1 MASSSNHCE
10 GLSTSKP
17 PLFNGLNYD
26 YWKKRMRIYLQSN
39 DLKYW
44 TFILNS
50 YTPPNDDEIVSLTKP
65 KIKEAEM
72 NSRIMNILYCGLNE
86 GEYNRVRGCES
97 AYDIWHTLAMHH
109 EGSTRLKE
117 TRINL
122 LMHKYE
128 LFRMQSG
135 ENISEMH
142 TRFTEIIN
150 SLKALGKDF
159 SKGEMTRKILR
170 SLTEDWE
177 EKTTA
182 IEEAQDLTKL
192 SVEELMG
199 SLMTYEIQ
207 MKDRKEKRVKK
218 SLGLHAVTN
227 SIKGD
232 SDIEEQLATQ
242 QFKEFLKEEKER
254 RKEKKSKRKEK
265 KKKALKATWD
275 TSSSSSLEEFA
286 SLCFMARKD
295 DESEVSSSSSY
306 NSNSSNNSNDYNELQ
321 NEFNEL
327 LENFE
332 KVCEKNKLAKKNINE
347 LQSQIKSIMNEKIE
361 ILASHDKIAL
371 ENTQLVDKITSLN
384 ASSSCDQNIQD
395 LIAKNVRLQR
405 DLERFTNG
413 KKMLDML
420 ISSQRQS
427 LDKHG
432 IGFYANNF
440 KNHVIHT
447 TLNGKHFVVNKT
459 SSSIWAPKTKMVW
472 VPKTNM
478 IGPKQKWVPKSSI
491 VGT

>member
-50 YTPPNDDEIVSLTKP
+50 YTPPNDDEIVFLTKP

-97 AYDIWHTLAMHH
+97 AYDIWHTLEMHH

-170 SLTEDWE
+170 SLTDDWE

-207 MKDRKEKRVKK
+207 MKDRKEKGAKK
-218 SLGLHAVTN
+218 SLVLHAVAN

-232 SDIEEQLATQ
+232 SDIEEQLVTQ

-254 RKEKKSKRKEK
+254 RKEKKKSKRNET

-275 TSSSSSLEEFA
+275 DSSSSSIEGEFA
-286 SLCFMARKD
+286 SMCFMAIED
-295 DESEVSSSSSY
+295 DDSEVSSCSSRDSID
-306 NSNSSNNSNDYNELQ
+306 SNNSNAYNELQ
-321 NEFNEL
+321 CEFNEL

-332 KVCEKNKLAKKNINE
+332 KICQKNKLARKKINE
-347 LQSQIKSIMNEKIE
+347 LQSQIESIMNDKNEL
-361 ILASHDKIAL
+361 LASHDKIAL
-371 ENTQLVDKITSLN
+371 ENTQLIDE
-384 ASSSCDQNIQD
+384 
-395 LIAKNVRLQR
+395 LQ
-405 DLERFTNG
+405 L
-413 KKMLDML
+413 
-420 ISSQRQS
+420 
-427 LDKHG
+427 
-432 IGFYANNF
+432 
-440 KNHVIHT
+440 
-447 TLNGKHFVVNKT
+447 
-459 SSSIWAPKTKMVW
+459 
-472 VPKTNM
+472 
-478 IGPKQKWVPKSSI
+478 
-491 VGT
+491 